1 MKRTQDRKWLPGWWG
16 HWNQGLPISLPPRA
30 KSQLRAK
37 GPGLPHRTSSP
48 RRETLCVPLHCSGP
62 ERARPSLRPGLSTR
76 AASLP
81 PDNKSQRAEVLRS
94 LQKMLGLMQ
103 FECAKCVTCIFQ
115 LISTSACTK
124 LLFAF
129 RPVSRGLSYIMGF
142 SSSCNRRFH
151 VLLITLHF
159 H

>member
-1 MKRTQDRKWLPGWWG
+1 MCTCIIQHL
-16 HWNQGLPISLPPRA
+16 S
-30 KSQLRAK
+30 
-37 GPGLPHRTSSP
+37 
-48 RRETLCVPLHCSGP
+48 
-62 ERARPSLRPGLSTR
+62 RPGPHSVAKAR
-76 AASLP
+76 HAHSSLP
-81 PDNKSQRAEVLRS
+81 PDNKTQREEVLHS

-103 FECAKCVTCIFQ
+103 SACAKCVTCIFQ
-115 LISTSACTK
+115 LISTLACAK

-142 SSSCNRRFH
+142 SSSCNGRFH

>member
-1 MKRTQDRKWLPGWWG
+1 MHLHYSTPEQASPSLCSQV
-16 HWNQGLPISLPPRA
+16 QGTHAASC
-30 KSQLRAK
+30 SQTIKAK
-37 GPGLPHRTSSP
+37 GR
-48 RRETLCVPLHCSGP
+48 
-62 ERARPSLRPGLSTR
+62 
-76 AASLP
+76 
-81 PDNKSQRAEVLRS
+81 KSFS

-103 FECAKCVTCIFQ
+103 FACAKCVTCIFQ
-115 LISTSACTK
+115 LISTLACTK

-129 RPVSRGLSYIMGF
+129 RLVSRGLSYIMGF